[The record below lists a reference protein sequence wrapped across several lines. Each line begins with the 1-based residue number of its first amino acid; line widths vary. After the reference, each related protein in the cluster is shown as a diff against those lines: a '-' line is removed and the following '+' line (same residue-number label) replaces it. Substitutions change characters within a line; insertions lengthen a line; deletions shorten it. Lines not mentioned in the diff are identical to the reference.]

1 MISTDKI
8 KRTFRGMFIVAVAVL
23 ILSGCISG
31 GSLNLGKASGYNK
44 TLVSYRLEHGGSN
57 VNYCL
62 VETEKGLAFLEQEQ
76 GGNSTLAN
84 LHWRDS
90 DGDHFAVWISFLSRQ
105 GGAVEYIIPFD
116 RTQPAKRFHYPVG
129 SYTIIDMNGIERPIA
144 VDPARQS
151 PVRLI
156 PVTDHSDIERQG
168 SE

>member
-8 KRTFRGMFIVAVAVL
+8 KRTFRGMLIVAVAVL

-31 GSLNLGKASGYNK
+31 GSLNLGKGIGLQQD
-44 TLVSYRLEHGGSN
+44 TRDPTGLEHGGSN

-116 RTQPAKRFHYPVG
+116 RT
-129 SYTIIDMNGIERPIA
+129 
-144 VDPARQS
+144 
-151 PVRLI
+151 
-156 PVTDHSDIERQG
+156 
-168 SE
+168 